1 MKKIYESE
9 QLMVLHQSAQ
19 ALFDLGIIDAAEMR
33 EYDEDCLVPQEKA
46 SKKALKVLDAGHP
59 ATA

>member
-19 ALFDLGIIDAAEMR
+19 ALFDLGIIDTAEMR
-33 EYDEDCLVPQEKA
+33 DFDEGCLVPQEKT
-46 SKKALKVLDAGHP
+46 SKKVPEVLEADHP